1 VKAREWLEQFK
12 KQVATADMKL
22 WFLTSTG
29 EWKQVEDEMP
39 KGRLQIQIGFKY
51 YDFYNTE

>member
-1 VKAREWLEQFK
+1 MKAREWLEQFK
-12 KQVATADMKL
+12 KQVATADIKL